1 MYSKQDQIIAS
12 LEEKLKDAKQ
22 KKKDL
27 ENKFFIELGKQVM
40 ILLEK
45 EKEFYSLFDELCKK
59 YDLKIINDFHIKEK
73 EHER

>member
-27 ENKFFIELGKQVM
+27 ENKFFLELGKQVM

-59 YDLKIINDFHIKEK
+59 HDLKIINDLSIKEK

>member
-27 ENKFFIELGKQVM
+27 ENKFFLELGKQAM
-40 ILLEK
+40 MLLEK
-45 EKEFYSLFDELCKK
+45 EKEFYSLFGELCKK
-59 YDLKIINDFHIKEK
+59 YDLKIINDLSIKEK

>member
-27 ENKFFIELGKQVM
+27 ENKFYSELGKQVM
-40 ILLEK
+40 MLLEK
-45 EKEFYSLFDELCKK
+45 EKEFYFMFDELCKK
-59 YDLKIINDFHIKEK
+59 YDLKIINDLSIKEK

>member
-22 KKKDL
+22 KKKDM
-27 ENKFFIELGKQVM
+27 ENKFFLELGKQVM
-40 ILLEK
+40 TLLEK

-59 YDLKIINDFHIKEK
+59 YDLKIINDLSIKEK
-73 EHER
+73 KHER

>member
-27 ENKFFIELGKQVM
+27 ENKFFLELGKQVM

-59 YDLKIINDFHIKEK
+59 YDLKIINDLSIKEK

>member
-27 ENKFFIELGKQVM
+27 ENKFFLELGKQAM
-40 ILLEK
+40 MLLEK

-59 YDLKIINDFHIKEK
+59 YDLKIINDLSIKEK